1 MARSCKH
8 PGRPA
13 SAPTVSRLALLVA
26 ILAILPFSPSARA
39 DTPVLPEGGTVV
51 VGTATNG
58 GLPGSLNVTTGTN
71 RGGPNWQ
78 SFSIGG
84 GNTVTINQPNAGALT
99 LNAASLTSAALPQ
112 GGAVV
117 VGAATISSAG
127 PGSLNI
133 TTVTDHT
140 AINWQSFSIGARN
153 TVTIN
158 QPNASSLTLN
168 QVVGPN
174 PSQIFGMLRSNGQVV
189 LANPNGIWFGSGSH
203 VDVASIVASTATA
216 STAALNAFAGGG
228 ALMLDQ
234 AGRADASIVN
244 DGSISIGDEGL
255 AALVAP
261 GVANNGV
268 IAARLGQ
275 VVLASGST
283 ATLDFYGDGLISFAV
298 GGAVTATPKDL
309 TGAALSAAVANAG
322 TITNAGG
329 TVLLTAATAKTVID
343 NAINMSG
350 VIVASAV
357 DTNGGEIDLDG
368 GAGAVNVSGTLDAA
382 ALHLAGGQ
390 VTMTPTT
397 IVKIKSLSVDVSGLL
412 MLPPQSLQS
421 DGDVAIFATPVAGA
435 IVAGGGLG
443 GSTETTPVVA
453 AVTSTSGG
461 FISDLSYTG
470 AFSGGLFGYN
480 NVVAVGSLAVIDT
493 ASFGGSTPTVGG
505 LVGFNATSES
515 IVSAYT
521 TGTIG
526 GMAAVGGLVGSN
538 DGTSTATPVG
548 VASGV
553 VVGSPVATV
562 VKPTQAAPQAAAA
575 HARPPQPPH
584 ATALVLPDSVLHPV
598 VTIPTIALPLPQNA
612 VGSDSIAAIETSL
625 AGAGGLLPGN

>member
-1 MARSCKH
+1 MGDLHATTALHLC
-8 PGRPA
+8 
-13 SAPTVSRLALLVA
+13 VALLP
-26 ILAILPFSPSARA
+26 LAAVPITARA
-39 DTPVLPEGGTVV
+39 DTPVLPQGGTVV
-51 VGTATNG
+51 VGTASNG

-84 GNTVTINQPNAGALT
+84 SNTLAINQPNAGALT
-99 LNAASLTSAALPQ
+99 LNSASLTSAALPQ

-117 VGAATISSAG
+117 VGAANISSAG
-127 PGSLNI
+127 PGSLDI
-133 TTVTDHT
+133 TTATDHT

-174 PSQIFGMLRSNGQVV
+174 PSQIFGVLRSNGQVV

-216 STAALNAFAGGG
+216 STAALNAFASGG

-261 GVANNGV
+261 GVANNGI

-275 VVLASGST
+275 IVLASGST

-298 GGAVTATPKDL
+298 GGAVTAAPKDL
-309 TGAALSAAVANAG
+309 TGAALSAAVVNAG
-322 TITNAGG
+322 TITNDGG

-357 DTNGGEIDLDG
+357 DTSGGEIDLDG
-368 GAGAVNVSGTLDAA
+368 GTGAVNVSGTLDASSP
-382 ALHLAGGQ
+382 GGQ
-390 VTMTPTT
+390 GGTINISGGKTVLGPNASMNAGSMTF
-397 IVKIKSLSVDVSGLL
+397 SGF
-412 MLPPQSLQS
+412 QSLQAA
-421 DGDVAIFATPVAGA
+421 GDLAILATPVAGG
-435 IVAGGGLG
+435 IVADG
-443 GSTETTPVVA
+443 GSIGSTGTTPVVA
-453 AVTSTSGG
+453 AVTLTSGG

-480 NVVAVGSLAVIDT
+480 NVVAAGGLAVIDT
-493 ASFGGSTPTVGG
+493 ASLRGSLATVGG
-505 LVGFNATSES
+505 LVGANVTSGS

-548 VASGV
+548 VASGIV
-553 VVGSPVATV
+553 VASPVATV

-575 HARPPQPPH
+575 HARPLAQPPH
-584 ATALVLPDSVLHPV
+584 AAALVLPDSVLHPV
-598 VTIPTIALPLPQNA
+598 VTIPTIALPLPQSTA
-612 VGSDSIAAIETSL
+612 GSDSIAAIET
-625 AGAGGLLPGN
+625 GVGGISASSPGN